1 MRIFISYFDGSG
13 VRKTIRLAI
22 DDHENTN
29 KLLELISI
37 KIKIKKSHYIAKLK
51 TDQFNVNIPFTQI
64 RIIEGW
70 PLTMYPFRN
79 GSWVNVDILY

>member
-22 DDHENTN
+22 DDHENTT

-51 TDQFNVNIPFTQI
+51 TDQFNVNVMASQI
-64 RIIEGW
+64 RVIEDW
-70 PLTMYPFRN
+70 PLNAYPFRN